1 MESQKKI
8 KEEMLIKEGKLIVKK
23 DKQVRKLEILEAEVL
38 KRLKDTHLKQQEAIL
53 EIQKIISKKEL
64 SSDLLMHQ
72 DSILQQNSS
81 VSF

>member
-8 KEEMLIKEGKLIVKK
+8 KEDMLIKEGKLIVKK

-53 EIQKIISKKEL
+53 EI
-64 SSDLLMHQ
+64 
-72 DSILQQNSS
+72 
-81 VSF
+81 

>member
-1 MESQKKI
+1 
-8 KEEMLIKEGKLIVKK
+8 
-23 DKQVRKLEILEAEVL
+23 
-38 KRLKDTHLKQQEAIL
+38 LKQQEAIL

-64 SSDLLMHQ
+64 SSDLLMPQ

>member
-8 KEEMLIKEGKLIVKK
+8 KEDMLIKEGKLIVKK

-64 SSDLLMHQ
+64 SSDFLMP
-72 DSILQQNSS
+72 
-81 VSF
+81 

>member
-72 DSILQQNSS
+72 DSILQ
-81 VSF
+81 

>member
-1 MESQKKI
+1 MESQKRLKD
-8 KEEMLIKEGKLIVKK
+8 EMLIKEGKIIVKK

-64 SSDLLMHQ
+64 SNDLFLTQ
-72 DSILQQNSS
+72 DSIL
-81 VSF
+81 

>member
-1 MESQKKI
+1 
-8 KEEMLIKEGKLIVKK
+8 
-23 DKQVRKLEILEAEVL
+23 VRKLEILEAEVL

-64 SSDLLMHQ
+64 SSDLLIHQ

>member
-1 MESQKKI
+1 
-8 KEEMLIKEGKLIVKK
+8 
-23 DKQVRKLEILEAEVL
+23 VRKLEILEAEVL

-72 DSILQQNSS
+72 DSILQ
-81 VSF
+81 

>member
-8 KEEMLIKEGKLIVKK
+8 KEDMLIKEGKLIVKK

-72 DSILQQNSS
+72 DSILQ
-81 VSF
+81 

>member
-8 KEEMLIKEGKLIVKK
+8 KEDMLIKEGKLIVKK

-64 SSDLLMHQ
+64 SGDLMMHQ

>member
-1 MESQKKI
+1 
-8 KEEMLIKEGKLIVKK
+8 
-23 DKQVRKLEILEAEVL
+23 VRKLEILEAEVL